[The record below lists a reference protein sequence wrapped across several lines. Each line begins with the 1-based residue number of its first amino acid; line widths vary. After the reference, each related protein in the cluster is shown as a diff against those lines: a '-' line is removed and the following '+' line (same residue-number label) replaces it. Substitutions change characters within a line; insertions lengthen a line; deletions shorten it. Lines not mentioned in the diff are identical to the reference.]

1 MIRLSMSEPELEVR
15 EGGLLAGLLAEAEED
30 TRWRMEKAVERSAGE
45 GPRRPISS
53 KTAREWTHHR
63 ELEGK
68 EGEREREG
76 GEGGTGNVR
85 EEGRD
90 HG

>member
-1 MIRLSMSEPELEVR
+1 M
-15 EGGLLAGLLAEAEED
+15 
-30 TRWRMEKAVERSAGE
+30 ERSAGE

-63 ELEGK
+63 ELGRK
-68 EGEREREG
+68 KGEREREG
-76 GEGGTGNVR
+76 GEGGTGKVR
-85 EEGRD
+85 EEGGD